1 MKLSIEIIA
10 DKLSDYISEVKITAG
25 KMEISGV
32 RLLSAVGH
40 IRRDILYIAT
50 AREYFEDEKFNGGIL
65 CVHGLDWIMLSQVD
79 INEALAVI
87 LDIFEEFNAW
97 ESMLRDA
104 VEHGRDMQHFI
115 NISRYALPFPM
126 FITDAMGVVLGYSK
140 EYGVSEVDVYWD
152 SIVLHGKIHD
162 RVFSR
167 SLTDDQNRA
176 IHDWDVTPRIYNTH
190 PRRSIGL
197 YILQNRDILGAIVII
212 EHDRSLSAG
221 VCQLADIFRKAAL
234 SVSYKRD
241 QNAELRTVAAIMQD
255 HLDGKNIDK
264 EQLWML
270 VCNCVG
276 RQNEDLELI
285 LLKNTRRADFNYKSN
300 TSFRLTNAGVACFCV
315 PYRDYVM
322 AVITCSNE
330 AVFRIEVNE
339 LLCGDEY
346 LYGVSLPFSSVETMP
361 AALSQAAL
369 AIEIG
374 DKIPGKVNKCV
385 DYAYVY
391 LLNRLAEDNGLPP
404 GLLHPALITLK
415 KYDKKNRTS
424 LYGTLYEYLRLERN
438 VVATARHLRIH
449 RNSMIY
455 RLRRLENLLNL
466 NLDDINVRMYLMLS
480 YHIDMIRKR

>member
-140 EYGVSEVDVYWD
+140 EYGVNEVDVYWD

-167 SLTDDQNRA
+167 SLMDDQNRA
-176 IHDWDVTPRIYNTH
+176 IHDWDVTPRI
-190 PRRSIGL
+190 
-197 YILQNRDILGAIVII
+197 
-212 EHDRSLSAG
+212 
-221 VCQLADIFRKAAL
+221 
-234 SVSYKRD
+234 
-241 QNAELRTVAAIMQD
+241 
-255 HLDGKNIDK
+255 
-264 EQLWML
+264 
-270 VCNCVG
+270 
-276 RQNEDLELI
+276 
-285 LLKNTRRADFNYKSN
+285 
-300 TSFRLTNAGVACFCV
+300 
-315 PYRDYVM
+315 
-322 AVITCSNE
+322 
-330 AVFRIEVNE
+330 
-339 LLCGDEY
+339 
-346 LYGVSLPFSSVETMP
+346 PFHSTETMSTIKFR
-361 AALSQAAL
+361 A
-369 AIEIG
+369 
-374 DKIPGKVNKCV
+374 
-385 DYAYVY
+385 
-391 LLNRLAEDNGLPP
+391 
-404 GLLHPALITLK
+404 
-415 KYDKKNRTS
+415 
-424 LYGTLYEYLRLERN
+424 
-438 VVATARHLRIH
+438 
-449 RNSMIY
+449 
-455 RLRRLENLLNL
+455 
-466 NLDDINVRMYLMLS
+466 
-480 YHIDMIRKR
+480 